1 MVVEVGRMQ
10 ESAGRQQD
18 HLSSWQSS
26 STPDFTAAVGLHKP
40 GCHQSV
46 TDRGRTLEAQLLPPE
61 QQIDS
66 GRERPHCL
74 LLHDTGEPT
83 RAQWIVPN
91 PVTQM
96 DLDKLS
102 GPENDTK
109 DMNSGREFGGEW
121 FTEGVG
127 DRKTCLLG
135 DNNNECMKLSKH
147 SWLLNKISKNI

>member
-1 MVVEVGRMQ
+1 MVVEVERMQ
-10 ESAGRQQD
+10 ESADRQQG
-18 HLSSWQSS
+18 HLSSWHCT
-26 STPDFTAAVGLHKP
+26 ST
-40 GCHQSV
+40 
-46 TDRGRTLEAQLLPPE
+46 PE

-66 GRERPHCL
+66 GREKSHCL

-83 RAQWIVPN
+83 RAQWRVPK

-96 DLDKLS
+96 ALDKLS

-127 DRKTCLLG
+127 DKKKCLLG
-135 DNNNECMKLSKH
+135 DNDNEYVKLSKH
-147 SWLLNKISKNI
+147 SWLIIKISKNI